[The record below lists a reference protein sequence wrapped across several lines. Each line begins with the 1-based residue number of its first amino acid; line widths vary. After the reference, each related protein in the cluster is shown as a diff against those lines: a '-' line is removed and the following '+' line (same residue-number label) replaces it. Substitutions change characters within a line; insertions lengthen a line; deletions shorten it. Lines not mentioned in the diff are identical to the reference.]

1 MSKNARNQ
9 RVTLFARI
17 SCDTKK
23 MIDDEVIR
31 QKTSQAKL
39 VDQILRQHF
48 EEKTNGKDA
57 TTARQAG

>member
-1 MSKNARNQ
+1 MIKSETNQ

-23 MIDDEVIR
+23 MVDDEVKR

-39 VDQILRQHF
+39 VDQILRQYF
-48 EEKTNGKDA
+48 QEENDDKNTIP
-57 TTARQAG
+57 AGSVS

>member
-1 MSKNARNQ
+1 MANTKENQ

-31 QKTSQAKL
+31 QKTSQARL
-39 VDQILRQHF
+39 VDRILRQYF
-48 EEKTNGKDA
+48 EEGNDGSNTIA
-57 TTARQAG
+57 TRSTS